1 MIPIVAIP
9 TLTLI
14 ITSLL
19 TTPKYSLSLGKFIIR
34 TQNHINRFVGN
45 WYKYNDWADRSHQ
58 FLSCFNTTTKSSKM
72 KVNRISRF
80 ILHRC
85 SNQMSNS
92 CRIEICN
99 FQLLVLPCRRSL
111 RRRRCQRCLQQAR
124 LLRTEI
130 QGTGIQSTGILRTR
144 LQGPRVLG
152 PSLLRTSI
160 HQGIRICELH
170 EQQSEDLN

>member
-1 MIPIVAIP
+1 
-9 TLTLI
+9 
-14 ITSLL
+14 
-19 TTPKYSLSLGKFIIR
+19 
-34 TQNHINRFVGN
+34 
-45 WYKYNDWADRSHQ
+45 
-58 FLSCFNTTTKSSKM
+58 
-72 KVNRISRF
+72 
-80 ILHRC
+80 
-85 SNQMSNS
+85 MSNR

-170 EQQSEDLN
+170 EQQSEDLNELILLLNS